1 MMLRCCPL
9 SNVSIV
15 STVGIA
21 AFILTVCLGLLG
33 MPAWAQSEAMPL
45 RLEYKVLGDALVC
58 PNAMM
63 FRAEVQRRAAANPFA
78 VDATVT
84 ARVSITQTERGF
96 EATIQI
102 ARDDERLGT
111 RTLSSD
117 SCLTVVRATALT
129 LVLMRPSSTAESQPP
144 DPGQTPMQA
153 KQLTDKEQPPT
164 LDANAPT
171 LPVEPRSPKPSVEI
185 FAKAGG
191 SLGILPTA
199 RESFAIG
206 TRVRQRRWSVETE
219 ATVQGSATSSIAG
232 GAIRTSMVSVTAG
245 PCRHFGKFGACV
257 IVSAGLMR
265 SEGLFFTEPMQAAT
279 PYAALG
285 ARGTWDY
292 GVSERLT
299 IRGSVDLTGTLIRPR
314 LQVAGSP
321 MAEWNAP
328 PASTTLGISI
338 SARLW

>member
-1 MMLRCCPL
+1 
-9 SNVSIV
+9 
-15 STVGIA
+15 
-21 AFILTVCLGLLG
+21 LGLFVA
-33 MPAWAQSEAMPL
+33 PAQAQGEAMPL
-45 RLEYKVLGDALVC
+45 RLEYQVLGDVSVC
-58 PNAMM
+58 PDAMM
-63 FRAEVQRRAAANPFA
+63 FRAEVQRRAEVDPFA
-78 VDATVT
+78 DDAKVT
-84 ARVSITQTERGF
+84 ARVGITQSEGGF
-96 EATIQI
+96 EASIQI
-102 ARDDERLGT
+102 VRDGELLGT
-111 RTLSSD
+111 RTLSSN
-117 SCLTVVRATALT
+117 SCLTVARATALT
-129 LVLMRPSSTAESQPP
+129 LVMMRPSSTAQPQPHEST
-144 DPGQTPMQA
+144 QTPMQA

-245 PCRHFGKFGACV
+245 PCRHFGKFGACA

-265 SEGLFFTEPMQAAT
+265 SEGLFFTEPMQAET